1 MTYQVVDLFLSLLWL
16 WLLSS
21 VAWVLSLDQ
30 KLPHAVC
37 AAKKRERERE
47 RENKKTIPLTI
58 ASKRIKYVG
67 INLIKEVKDLYL
79 ENSMTLMKEVE
90 EGTNKWKDIL
100 CSWVGR
106 INVVK
111 MFILPKAI
119 CRFNAIPV
127 KIPMTFLIEI
137 GEITLKSVW
146 NC

>member
-1 MTYQVVDLFLSLLWL
+1 MLYVQ
-16 WLLSS
+16 
-21 VAWVLSLDQ
+21 
-30 KLPHAVC
+30 P
-37 AAKKRERERE
+37 KRERERE